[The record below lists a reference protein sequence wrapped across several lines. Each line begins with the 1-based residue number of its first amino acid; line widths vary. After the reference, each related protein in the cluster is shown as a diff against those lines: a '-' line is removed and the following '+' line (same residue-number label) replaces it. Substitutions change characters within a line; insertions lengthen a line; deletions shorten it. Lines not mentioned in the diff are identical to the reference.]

1 MKIITRDR
9 SFYSTLFRL
18 AWVIV
23 LQNLITF
30 SVNLADNVMIGRY
43 SEAAL
48 NGVAIANQLQ
58 FLLQMFAGGIAS
70 GISVISAQYWGQR
83 RTEPIKRITAV
94 GMVIGLVGSGA
105 LTVAAAAAPEGLL
118 RILTNSPEVVTE
130 GAKYVRIIAASYC
143 IFTVGQILLGMLRS
157 VETVK
162 IGFWVSVA
170 SLGINVGL
178 NYVLI
183 FGHLGFE
190 PMGIRGAA
198 IATLAARLVEFAVI
212 LGYIAFADKK
222 LHVKLREL
230 FILKKSYLLDYLRS
244 GLPLSMS
251 SISWGL
257 AMTVQTAIIGRMGD
271 SMISANTVATTVFQ
285 VVSVV
290 IYGTASATS
299 VLIGNTVGAGRYEAA
314 KEYAKT
320 LQIIY
325 LILGVVSSAVLF
337 AVRDPVISLFNSIS
351 ADSAELARH
360 FMLVLCV
367 TIIGTAYQMSCLTG
381 IVSGGGQTGFVFV
394 NDLIFMWGIVLPSS
408 LLAAFVFHASPVA
421 VFACL
426 KADQVLKCTVAAVKV
441 NRFTWIRNLTR

>member
-1 MKIITRDR
+1 R

-94 GMVIGLVGSGA
+94 GMVIGLIGSGA
-105 LTVAAAAAPEGLL
+105 LTVAAVAAPQGLL

-143 IFTVGQILLGMLRS
+143 IFTVGQVLLGMLRS

-162 IGFWVSVA
+162 IGFWVSLA

-183 FGHLGFE
+183 FGHLGLE

-198 IATLAARLVEFAVI
+198 IATLAARLVEFGVI
-212 LGYIAFADKK
+212 IGYLAFADKK

-230 FILKKSYLLDYLRS
+230 FALKKSYLLDYLRS

-290 IYGTASATS
+290 ISGTASATS

-320 LQIIY
+320 LQVIY

-351 ADSAELARH
+351 AESAELSRQFIH
-360 FMLVLCV
+360 VLCV
-367 TIIGTAYQMSCLTG
+367 TIIGTAYQMSSLTG

-408 LLAAFVFHASPVA
+408 LLAAFVFHASPVV

-426 KADQVLKCTVAAVKV
+426 KADQVLKCAVAVVKV
-441 NRFTWIRNLTR
+441 NRFTWIRKLTR

>member
-1 MKIITRDR
+1 MRIITRDR

-70 GISVISAQYWGQR
+70 GISVISAQYWGQK

-94 GMVIGLVGSGA
+94 GMVIGLVGS
-105 LTVAAAAAPEGLL
+105 AAISIAAFAVPEGLL
-118 RILTNSPEVVTE
+118 GLLTNSREVILE

-198 IATLAARLVEFAVI
+198 IATLAARIVEFAVI
-212 LGYIAFADKK
+212 TGYIAFFDKK
-222 LHVKLREL
+222 LSIKFHQL
-230 FILKKSYLLDYLRS
+230 FALKKSYVLDFLKS

-257 AMTVQTAIIGRMGD
+257 AMSVQTAIIGRLGD
-271 SMISANTVATTVFQ
+271 AVISANTIATTVFQ

-290 IYGTASATS
+290 ITGTAQATS
-299 VLIGNTVGAGRYEAA
+299 VLIGNTVGAGKTEES
-314 KEYAKT
+314 KEYACT
-320 LQIIY
+320 LQVIY
-325 LILGVVSSAVLF
+325 LVLGVTSSAVLF
-337 AVRDPVISLFNSIS
+337 AVRDPVIALYNSIS
-351 ADSAELARH
+351 AESAALARSFIH
-360 FMLVLCV
+360 VLCV
-367 TIIGTAYQMSCLTG
+367 TIIGTAYQMSSLTG
-381 IVSGGGQTGFVFV
+381 IVSGGGQTGFVFI
-394 NDLIFMWGIVLPSS
+394 NDLIFMWGIVLPAS
-408 LLAAFVFHASPVA
+408 LLSAFVFDFPPTV

-426 KADQVLKCTVAAVKV
+426 KADQVLKCAVAVVKV
-441 NRFTWIRNLTR
+441 NRFTWIKKLTR

>member
-94 GMVIGLVGSGA
+94 GMVIGLIGSGA
-105 LTVAAAAAPEGLL
+105 LTVAAVAAPEGLL

-143 IFTVGQILLGMLRS
+143 IFTVGQVLLGMLRS

-162 IGFWVSVA
+162 IGFWVSLA

-198 IATLAARLVEFAVI
+198 IATLAARLVEFGVI
-212 LGYIAFADKK
+212 LGYIVFADKK
-222 LHVKLREL
+222 LRLKLREL

-290 IYGTASATS
+290 ISGTASATS

-320 LQIIY
+320 LQVIY

-351 ADSAELARH
+351 AESAELSRQ
-360 FMLVLCV
+360 FILVLCV
-367 TIIGTAYQMSCLTG
+367 TIIGTAYQMSSLTG

-408 LLAAFVFHASPVA
+408 LLAAFVFHASPVV

-426 KADQVLKCTVAAVKV
+426 KADQVLKCAVAVVKV
-441 NRFTWIRNLTR
+441 NRFTWIRKLTR